1 MSDSFLYVPRPPV
14 AGAPSVVAPSNV
26 VVQAQAVFQILDHA
40 LRNDTTNSQR
50 AVGVILGV
58 RSDDGSEVEIRSA
71 FGIPHTEQDE
81 GALIGTDHLKALY
94 TLHRKAY
101 TRDSIVGWYS
111 TNTELSTFSGLMQ
124 ELVMSNPE
132 GLFSQPPIHLT
143 VPTYELTQSSGEKK
157 LPKDISV
164 NTYLSSSIGSRD
176 DKNVGNFFT
185 PIPNEIRFS
194 EIERSGLDSIAKAR
208 DDPSRTFSL
217 INDIQALESTL
228 IRISEM
234 LDRVSVYVDGVI
246 ENSKTSGAAP
256 APGSVAIGKYL
267 YKTLSLVPSISK
279 ENLEKL
285 FNSHLQDV
293 LMVVY
298 LANTVQTQLQL
309 SSRLT
314 PIV

>member
-1 MSDSFLYVPRPPV
+1 
-14 AGAPSVVAPSNV
+14 
-26 VVQAQAVFQILDHA
+26 
-40 LRNDTTNSQR
+40 
-50 AVGVILGV
+50 
-58 RSDDGSEVEIRSA
+58 
-71 FGIPHTEQDE
+71 
-81 GALIGTDHLKALY
+81 
-94 TLHRKAY
+94 
-101 TRDSIVGWYS
+101 
-111 TNTELSTFSGLMQ
+111 MQ